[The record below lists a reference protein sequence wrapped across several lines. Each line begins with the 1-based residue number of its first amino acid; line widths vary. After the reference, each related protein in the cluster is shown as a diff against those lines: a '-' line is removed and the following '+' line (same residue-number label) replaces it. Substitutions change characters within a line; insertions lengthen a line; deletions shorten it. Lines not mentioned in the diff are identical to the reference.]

1 MNKTWNYLNL
11 AFFLQCQQY
20 LLPVMLPFY
29 LAQGLDNQD
38 YLFFQSLIYMFYL
51 VFAIPANYISDHCSK
66 KYILISGFA
75 LNLLRI
81 FLWLTCRG
89 YWIVLLGEIL
99 MVFIRLTTTTIV
111 DSYIYEAA
119 KEQNAEHQHL
129 YAYGRVVA
137 FMSYGTALASLTT
150 PFLYPRFSIY
160 MLLILEFIFTACGSV
175 LLFKLPKTKVYNTSK
190 YSLSEM
196 AEAMKYLCLRPN
208 LLKISL
214 IVLIMY
220 FATGLFVANFQ
231 PLMKVSAVPVFFFG
245 FVYFMNQFLRG
256 AFSQRI
262 SHILARI
269 SLEKYIVLASVCIFI
284 SMLLMAVAY
293 SVLRPYFS
301 LFVLLIVCVTI
312 GMQLSIQVFAIKE
325 IHKYAVS
332 RIRATI
338 VSTFNMVLRGA
349 TGVVLF
355 FYHKI
360 SSFGGYSLGILLCDV
375 FLLAAMSAVWYRYKG
390 VKIDHEKE

>member
-1 MNKTWNYLNL
+1 MRTWKYLNL
-11 AFFLQCQQY
+11 AFFLQSQQY

-51 VFAIPANYISDHCSK
+51 LFAIPANYISDHCSK
-66 KYILISGFA
+66 KYILISGFT
-75 LNLLRI
+75 LNIIRI

-111 DSYIYEAA
+111 DSYIYEVV
-119 KEQNAEHQHL
+119 KEQNTHQKHL
-129 YAYGRVVA
+129 SIYGKVVA
-137 FMSYGTALASLTT
+137 CMSYGTALASLTT

-160 MLLILEFIFTACGSV
+160 ILLVLEFIFTTCGG
-175 LLFKLPKTKVYNTSK
+175 LLLLKLPKTKVYNTSK
-190 YSLSEM
+190 YSIAEIV
-196 AEAMKYLCLRPN
+196 EAMKYLCLRPA
-208 LLKISL
+208 LLKLSL
-214 IVLIMY
+214 VVLIMY
-220 FATGLFVANFQ
+220 FTTGLFVANFQ

-245 FVYFMNQFLRG
+245 FVYFTNQSIRG
-256 AFSQRI
+256 IFSQKI
-262 SHILARI
+262 SYILSQI
-269 SLEKYIVLASVCIFI
+269 TLSKYIVWATIFI
-284 SMLLMAVAY
+284 FSSMFLMSAAY
-293 SVLRPYFS
+293 GILNPYFS
-301 LFVLLIVCVTI
+301 LFILLIVCTAI
-312 GMQLSIQVFAIKE
+312 GVQLSIQVFAIKE
-325 IHKYAVS
+325 IHKHAVS

-360 SSFGGYSLGILLCDV
+360 SSYGGYSLGISACAVILLV
-375 FLLAAMSAVWYRYKG
+375 FMIIVLYKFRG
-390 VKIDHEKE
+390 VKIEHEAD